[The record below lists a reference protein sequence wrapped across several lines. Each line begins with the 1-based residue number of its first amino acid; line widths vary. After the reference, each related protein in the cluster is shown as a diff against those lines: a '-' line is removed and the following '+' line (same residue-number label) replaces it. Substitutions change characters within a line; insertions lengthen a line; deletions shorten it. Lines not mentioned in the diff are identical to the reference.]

1 MRWGKRFKDA
11 NRCLDILKDEIAGQS
26 LNSVLDEYLQKKNT
40 ELENSKL
47 VMKSAHVNKINTV
60 YQMEMDNWNKISLKA
75 SEIVQDNFLLLRSM
89 GELDNEMLE
98 KLQSL
103 VKLLQG
109 QRSVKFADDEPD
121 VTATHSNPDAT
132 GCLSYHISDLSDY
145 ASDEVIQSP
154 LSVKKRCNEE
164 SELENESKKTKSAS
178 TSDFQFLRPKALKS
192 INFGSLTTMP
202 TPMTT
207 ESSDDN
213 NLNITFDLILPGS
226 SIALAERTN
235 QTDLPASSSSASA
248 AAKGKRKKFLIVLL
262 MPNKFSI
269 LTAFKHSKPNGA
281 KFTLNINKENKK
293 FSPGSSRVKKLTR
306 TPSRVAGS
314 KGESKH
320 YLGLKNFK

>member
-11 NRCLDILKDEIAGQS
+11 NRCLDILKDEIAEQS

-47 VMKSAHVNKINTV
+47 VMKSAHINKINTV

-109 QRSVKFADDEPD
+109 QRNVKFAEDEP
-121 VTATHSNPDAT
+121 TTNSNPDAT

-145 ASDEVIQSP
+145 ASDEVVQSP

-164 SELENESKKTKSAS
+164 SELENESKKTKNSS

-192 INFGSLTTMP
+192 INFGSLSTMP
-202 TPMTT
+202 TPMNT
-207 ESSDDN
+207 EPSDDH
-213 NLNITFDLILPGS
+213 NLNITFDLLVPGS

-235 QTDLPASSSSASA
+235 HTDLPASSSSASA
-248 AAKGKRKKFLIVLL
+248 VAKGKRKKFLIVSLK
-262 MPNKFSI
+262 PNKFSNF
-269 LTAFKHSKPNGA
+269 TAFKHSKPHGA

-314 KGESKH
+314 KGESKR
-320 YLGLKNFK
+320 YL